1 MKKLMLSLALSGLM
15 LTGFAQEKKDLKSDT
30 KEMTAPLHKRS
41 KDKKHDGLKNKNPE
55 ELAKIKTDRMDQK
68 LKFTDQQRK
77 EVYAFHLKQ
86 AQDHKKIAAERKLYR
101 EKMRKQ
107 RAADHEK
114 MMGLLTPEQQKTL
127 KDSYAENHKM
137 HKENWKKHRQMR
149 RGDFKKGEGEK
160 AVDAEAKTT

>member
-1 MKKLMLSLALSGLM
+1 MLSLALSGLI
-15 LTGFAQEKKDLKSDT
+15 LTGFAQEKEDLKSDT
-30 KEMTAPLHKRS
+30 KEMSAPMNKHS
-41 KDKKHDGLKNKNPE
+41 KDRKHDGLKNKNPE

-101 EKMRKQ
+101 EKMRRQ
-107 RAADHEK
+107 SAADHKK
-114 MMGLLTPEQQKTL
+114 MMALLTPEQQKAL
-127 KDSYAENHKM
+127 KDSYAENHKI
-137 HKENWKKHRQMR
+137 HKEHWRKDRQMR
-149 RGDFKKGEGEK
+149 KGDFQKGVNEK

>member
-1 MKKLMLSLALSGLM
+1 MLSLALSGLM
-15 LTGFAQEKKDLKSDT
+15 LTGFAQEKEDLKSDT
-30 KEMTAPLHKRS
+30 NEMSALINKHS
-41 KDKKHDGLKNKNPE
+41 KDRKHDGLKNKKPE

-68 LKFTDQQRK
+68 LKFTDQQRE

-101 EKMRKQ
+101 EKMRRQ
-107 RAADHEK
+107 RAADHKK
-114 MMGLLTPEQQKTL
+114 MMALLTPEQQKTL

-137 HKENWKKHRQMR
+137 HKEHWRKDRKMR
-149 RGDFKKGEGEK
+149 KGDFQKGVNEK

>member
-1 MKKLMLSLALSGLM
+1 MMLSFVLSGLM
-15 LTGFAQEKKDLKSDT
+15 LTGFAQEKKELKSDT
-30 KEMTAPLHKRS
+30 KEINAPMHKHS
-41 KDKKHDGLKNKNPE
+41 KDRKHSGLRNKNPE
-55 ELAKIKTDRMDQK
+55 EWAKIKTDRMDQK

-107 RAADHEK
+107 RTADHKK
-114 MMGLLTPEQQKTL
+114 MMALLTPEQQKTL

-137 HKENWKKHRQMR
+137 RKEHWRKDRQMR
-149 RGDFKKGEGEK
+149 KGDFQKGVNEQAG
-160 AVDAEAKTT
+160 DADAKTT

>member
-30 KEMTAPLHKRS
+30 KEMTAPLHKHS
-41 KDKKHDGLKNKNPE
+41 KDRKHDGLKNKNPE

-114 MMGLLTPEQQKTL
+114 MMGLLTPEQQEAL
-127 KDSYAENHKM
+127 KDSYAENHRT
-137 HKENWKKHRQMR
+137 HKEHWKKDRQMR
-149 RGDFKKGEGEK
+149 KGDFKKGEGEK
-160 AVDAEAKTT
+160 VVDAEAKTT

>member
-15 LTGFAQEKKDLKSDT
+15 LTGFAQEKEDLKSDT
-30 KEMTAPLHKRS
+30 KEMSAPINRHS
-41 KDKKHDGLKNKNPE
+41 KDRKHDGLKNKNPE

-101 EKMRKQ
+101 EKMRRQ
-107 RAADHEK
+107 RAADHKK
-114 MMGLLTPEQQKTL
+114 MMALLTPEQQKTL

-137 HKENWKKHRQMR
+137 HKEHWRKDRQMR
-149 RGDFKKGEGEK
+149 KGDFQKGVNEK
-160 AVDAEAKTT
+160 TVDAEAKTT

>member
-15 LTGFAQEKKDLKSDT
+15 LTGFAQEKKDHKSDT
-30 KEMTAPLHKRS
+30 KEMTAPLHKHS
-41 KDKKHDGLKNKNPE
+41 KDRKHDGLKNKNPE
-55 ELAKIKTDRMDQK
+55 ELARIKTDRLDQK

-107 RAADHEK
+107 RVADHEK

-127 KDSYAENHKM
+127 KDSYAENHRT
-137 HKENWKKHRQMR
+137 HKEYWKKGRQMR
-149 RGDFKKGEGEK
+149 RGDFKKGEDEK
-160 AVDAEAKTT
+160 VVDAEAKTT

>member
-1 MKKLMLSLALSGLM
+1 MLSLALSGLM
-15 LTGFAQEKKDLKSDT
+15 LTGFAQEKEDLKSDT
-30 KEMTAPLHKRS
+30 KEMSAPINRHS
-41 KDKKHDGLKNKNPE
+41 KDRKHDGLKNKNPE

-101 EKMRKQ
+101 EKMRRQ
-107 RAADHEK
+107 RAADHKK
-114 MMGLLTPEQQKTL
+114 MMALLTPEQQKTL

-137 HKENWKKHRQMR
+137 HKEHWRKDRQMR
-149 RGDFKKGEGEK
+149 KGDFQKGVNEK
-160 AVDAEAKTT
+160 TVDAEAKTT

>member
-30 KEMTAPLHKRS
+30 KEMTAPLHKHS
-41 KDKKHDGLKNKNPE
+41 KDRKHDGLKNKNPE

-127 KDSYAENHKM
+127 KDSYAENHRT
-137 HKENWKKHRQMR
+137 HREHWKKDRQMR
-149 RGDFKKGEGEK
+149 KGDFKKGEGEK
-160 AVDAEAKTT
+160 VVDAEAKTT